1 MNFLR
6 NNRFEISSQRLA
18 PSVFRAALVLL
29 LCCLQLQPV
38 FAELLLFGDLGAQLR
53 SDPKDSDDLDK
64 SDLIPKATLFYSGQI
79 GRTRI
84 LAEYT
89 ADNDDQH
96 LGRAKL
102 GWELGDSDTI
112 WLGRLHNPSSYWR
125 SQNHHGGFLQPT
137 ISRPAI
143 TEFEEKG
150 GVVPAHL
157 SGALVEGLYARGDG
171 GWRYFAGAGFSPTF
185 IDSGLDAPKIF
196 SGSRGAHDSSLSFRV
211 GWLPDTLAENEV
223 GFFVSRNHIDSDIVG
238 MDEVEQVYG
247 GMYFNWKTGG
257 FTFLSEAYYVGN
269 EIYQTSENIRDGFA
283 NAYLQAG
290 YGLNNALQLNARL
303 EQSRGNQ
310 DDAYLARFPTFVY
323 QRRLVSL
330 RYDFTRHHALKL
342 EFEHAHRQSGYGYN
356 QLGIQW
362 SFVLP

>member
-1 MNFLR
+1 MN
-6 NNRFEISSQRLA
+6 SSCTSQL
-18 PSVFRAALVLL
+18 SVFPRIYSSSMYRMALMLL
-29 LCCLQLQPV
+29 FCCLCLRPA
-38 FAELLLFGDLGAQLR
+38 FAEFLLFGDFAAQLR
-53 SDPKDSDDLDK
+53 SAPKDSDDLDK
-64 SDLIPKATLFYSGQI
+64 NDLIPKATLFYSGKI
-79 GRTRI
+79 GRTRV

-89 ADNDDQH
+89 ADDEDQH

-102 GWELGDSDTI
+102 GWDLGDSGII

-125 SQNHHGGFLQPT
+125 SQNHHGGFLQTT

-143 TEFEEKG
+143 TEFEEKD

-157 SGALVEGLYARGDG
+157 SGVLVEGMHARGDG

-185 IDSGLDAPKIF
+185 TESGLETPEIF
-196 SGSRGAHDSSLSFRV
+196 SGSRGAHDTSLSLRI
-211 GWLPDTLAENEV
+211 GWLPDTVLDDEV
-223 GFFVSRNHIDSDIVG
+223 GFFISRNHIDSEVLG

-247 GMYFNWKTGG
+247 GMYFNWEAGG
-257 FTFLSEAYYVGN
+257 VTFLSEAYYVGN
-269 EIYQTSENIRDGFA
+269 EIYQPSGNVRDGFA

-290 YGLNNALQLNARL
+290 YGLNSGVLLNARL
-303 EQSRGNQ
+303 EQSWGNQ
-310 DDAYLARFPTFVY
+310 DDAYLARFPAFVQ

-330 RYDFTRHHALKL
+330 RYDIARHHALKL
-342 EFEHAHRQSGYGYN
+342 EFEHAHRQSGYRYN